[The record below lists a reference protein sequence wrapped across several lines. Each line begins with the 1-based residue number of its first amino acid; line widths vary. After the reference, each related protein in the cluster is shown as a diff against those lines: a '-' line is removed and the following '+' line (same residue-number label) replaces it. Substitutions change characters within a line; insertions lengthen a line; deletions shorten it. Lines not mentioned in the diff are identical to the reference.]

1 MKGRKG
7 SRGKQSMVAV
17 WVVLMVMFLAEA
29 LVYTWCRV
37 QYVRAGYEITRASH
51 VNEELIE
58 LHRKFKVEEAR
69 LRSPERIIQIAEQR
83 GLVMPDSKQVVVV
96 P

>member
-1 MKGRKG
+1 MKGRKV
-7 SRGKQSMVAV
+7 SRGKQPIAAV

-37 QYVRAGYEITRASH
+37 QYVRTGYEITEATH
-51 VNEELIE
+51 ENEKLIE

-69 LRSPERIIQIAEQR
+69 LRSPERIMQIAEQR

>member
-1 MKGRKG
+1 MKGRRV

-37 QYVRAGYEITRASH
+37 QYVRTGYEMTKATRK
-51 VNEELIE
+51 NEELIE
-58 LHRKFKVEEAR
+58 LHRKLKVEEAR
-69 LRSPERIIQIAEQR
+69 LRSPERIMQIAE
-83 GLVMPDSKQVVVV
+83 QVVVV